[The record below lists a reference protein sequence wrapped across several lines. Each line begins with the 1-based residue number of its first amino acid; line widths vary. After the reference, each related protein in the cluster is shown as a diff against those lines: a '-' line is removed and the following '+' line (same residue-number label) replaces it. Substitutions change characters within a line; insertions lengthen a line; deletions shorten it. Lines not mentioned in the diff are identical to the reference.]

1 MNQIHPE
8 EFPREKLIK
17 YGVENLTNYELLA
30 ILLNTGTKN
39 ENVIEL
45 SKRITKKYE
54 LNYLSSISISQ
65 ITKELGIGIA
75 KACKILA
82 CFELGKRSFNKINE
96 NKLKIN
102 CPESLANLYFPKTS
116 NLNQENLFAV
126 YLNTRKKIISEKRL
140 FVGSLNESIIN
151 PREIFKNAFEEGASG
166 IILIHNH
173 PSGES
178 SPSQSDIDVTRE
190 LIKISEIMQIPIL
203 DHIIIGKN
211 NYTSLKEEGII

>member
-102 CPESLANLYFPKTS
+102 CPESLASLYFPKTS

>member
-8 EFPREKLIK
+8 EFPREKLVK

-54 LNYLSSISISQ
+54 LSKLSNISISQ

-82 CFELGKRSFNKINE
+82 CFELGKRSFNKIDE
-96 NKLKIN
+96 DKLKIN
-102 CPESLANLYFPKTS
+102 CPKSLAEMYIPKTS
-116 NLNQENLFAV
+116 NLDQEI
-126 YLNTRKKIISEKRL
+126 YLQFI
-140 FVGSLNESIIN
+140 
-151 PREIFKNAFEEGASG
+151 
-166 IILIHNH
+166 
-173 PSGES
+173 
-178 SPSQSDIDVTRE
+178 
-190 LIKISEIMQIPIL
+190 
-203 DHIIIGKN
+203 
-211 NYTSLKEEGII
+211 

>member
-54 LNYLSSISISQ
+54 LNHLSSISISQ

-211 NYTSLKEEGII
+211 NYTSLKEERII